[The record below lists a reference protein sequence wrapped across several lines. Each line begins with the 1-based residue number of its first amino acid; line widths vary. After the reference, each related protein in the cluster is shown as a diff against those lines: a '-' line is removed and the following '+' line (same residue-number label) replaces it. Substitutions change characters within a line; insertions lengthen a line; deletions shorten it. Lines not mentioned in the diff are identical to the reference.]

1 MYHCGWT
8 HPHTHTNSP
17 KTLLVRASLWGCS
30 LHTHTP
36 TQTHTLGSF
45 ARQLATLMTCVEGHL
60 QHPAPCNYQSRQPP
74 VSVYPIGNGVIHSG
88 WLDNNSL
95 RAHIDG
101 SVGSGW
107 LQLGATFRHIHQ
119 RDAGKCWHS
128 HRASGNKNTGFH
140 TGRGEA
146 VKYTE
151 SFSCVTC
158 AGATGSTGEA
168 SVCVCI
174 CVSAISIP
182 YIRTYIRTY
191 THTYISTYDD
201 HLTSS

>member
-17 KTLLVRASLWGCS
+17 KTLSVRASLWGCS

-74 VSVYPIGNGVIHSG
+74 VLVYPIGNGVIHSG
-88 WLDNNSL
+88 WLHNKSL
-95 RAHIDG
+95 HAHIDG

-128 HRASGNKNTGFH
+128 HRASGNKNTGFP

-168 SVCVCI
+168 SVCERMCEHDI
-174 CVSAISIP
+174 YP
-182 YIRTYIRTY
+182 L
-191 THTYISTYDD
+191 HTYIHTYV
-201 HLTSS
+201 HTYIHKYIR